1 MGNGEWGMGFG
12 NPKILSCS
20 RIHSSP
26 CPLVPLSPCP
36 LVPLSSLVSLVSLV
50 PLSPCPLVLPCPLV
64 SLVSLVSWSPL
75 SPFLILQI
83 VAMVCANTVDGD
95 ARADNGDTQSG
106 CFDSKPLEFWRTL
119 VISVRSRAK
128 NQIENSIRRTQ

>member
-1 MGNGEWGMGFG
+1 MGNGEWGMGNG
-12 NPKILSCS
+12 VWKPKNFELFADTFF
-20 RIHSSP
+20 
-26 CPLVPLSPCP
+26 PLSPCP
-36 LVPLSSLVSLVSLV
+36 LV